1 MTGAELRAQRENLGW
16 SQAELARRAGI
27 TQPMVSV
34 METSPYQVIR
44 SRYDTVLRVQQALYE
59 GRVERGKKRLA
70 RDPDY
75 QQDIGCDLDD

>member
-1 MTGAELRAQRENLGW
+1 
-16 SQAELARRAGI
+16 
-27 TQPMVSV
+27 MVSV

-75 QQDIGCDLDD
+75 QQDLGCDLDD